1 MSNKDRK
8 QPKNQAGKGDKRR
21 PFNYKVF
28 SENYENIE
36 WRNGTTCC
44 NCGRF
49 FSQDQLINKPG
60 TYISY
65 DDGMVE
71 CKNCNF
77 N

>member
-1 MSNKDRK
+1 MIKNVKNK
-8 QPKNQAGKGDKRR
+8 QAGKGDKRR
-21 PFNYKVF
+21 PYDYR
-28 SENYENIE
+28 EYCTNYENIE

-49 FSQDQLINKPG
+49 FSQEKLINCKNI
-60 TYISY
+60 YISY
-65 DDGMVE
+65 LDGSIE